1 MRFIEAPVQGAY
13 IVDVNRIGDE
23 RGYFGRLWCQ
33 HEFEEQGLKAHI
45 SQSNI
50 GVSKQ
55 AGTLRGLHYQKAP
68 HQEVK
73 IVRCTR
79 GAMFDVIVDLRPDSP
94 TFRQWF
100 GMELT
105 QENATMLYVPEGC
118 ATGYQTLVD
127 DTEMYYNATEF
138 YHPESAAG
146 VRYDD
151 PAFGIEWPTEITV
164 ISENDVN
171 WPDFTG

>member
-1 MRFIEAPVQGAY
+1 MKFTEAPIEGAY

-33 HEFEEQGLKAHI
+33 HEFEELGLKAHI
-45 SQSNI
+45 RQSNI

-55 AGTLRGLHYQKAP
+55 AGTLRGLHYQIAP

-73 IVRCTR
+73 IVRCSR
-79 GAMFDVIVDLRPDSP
+79 GAMFDVIVDLRSDSP
-94 TFRQWF
+94 TFKQWF
-100 GMELT
+100 GLELT
-105 QENATMLYVPEGC
+105 QDNATMLYVPEGC

-138 YHPESAAG
+138 YHPESATG

-151 PAFGIEWPTEITV
+151 PAFGIEWPGEITV
-164 ISENDVN
+164 MSDNDVN
-171 WPDFTG
+171 WPDFAG